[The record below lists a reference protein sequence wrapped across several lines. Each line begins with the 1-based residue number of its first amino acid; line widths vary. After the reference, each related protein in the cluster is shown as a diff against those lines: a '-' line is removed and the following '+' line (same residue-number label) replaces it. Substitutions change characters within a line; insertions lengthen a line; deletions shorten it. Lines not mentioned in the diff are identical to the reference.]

1 MSLERY
7 IEQYEKMSTQNPM
20 DPRERYFYMGKS
32 NGEHCLVLT
41 DISIFDDTIHISS
54 IQTRPAGECEGK
66 GFASQVLG
74 RLVSLADEN
83 DVVMSLD
90 PTPFAQATIDS
101 EGLESWYA
109 RNGFVDDP
117 EFGGMRRSPRV
128 SEATR
133 KPRKK
138 GQRRKSSKHSDLYTD
153 EDPKGTIKGL
163 GFKDAATAR
172 KGVATVNKA
181 NRTHAHKVQ
190 ATLVM
195 VQRGKVAIERTKDP
209 EKKKNLRAANKIWS
223 SHLEKLKKKTKAKNE
238 TYIRK
243 YVRKLLTEAA
253 KDVEDLESKDL
264 YIAIARDKF
273 IKIFYSD
280 EFGYEQYADDSS
292 VAGHIIMFKSKNG
305 CEGSWEVMY
314 ASAQP
319 PGWGPLLY
327 DVAMEVAT
335 MEGSGLMSDRS
346 SVSRDARRVWDYYN
360 DNRPD
365 VTKRQLDKLPDS
377 GIPGPQLTPD
387 RNYDD
392 CDQDVSADDKT
403 PRTWYDSSSSKTFK
417 KRPATINALKDAGR
431 LIEL

>member
-117 EFGGMRRSPRV
+117 EFGGMRRTPRV

-190 ATLVM
+190 ASLVM

-238 TYIRK
+238 THIRK
-243 YVRKLLTEAA
+243 YYILTWKL
-253 KDVEDLESKDL
+253 
-264 YIAIARDKF
+264 
-273 IKIFYSD
+273 
-280 EFGYEQYADDSS
+280 
-292 VAGHIIMFKSKNG
+292 
-305 CEGSWEVMY
+305 
-314 ASAQP
+314 
-319 PGWGPLLY
+319 
-327 DVAMEVAT
+327 
-335 MEGSGLMSDRS
+335 
-346 SVSRDARRVWDYYN
+346 
-360 DNRPD
+360 
-365 VTKRQLDKLPDS
+365 
-377 GIPGPQLTPD
+377 
-387 RNYDD
+387 
-392 CDQDVSADDKT
+392 
-403 PRTWYDSSSSKTFK
+403 
-417 KRPATINALKDAGR
+417 
-431 LIEL
+431 

>member
-1 MSLERY
+1 MKSIL
-7 IEQYEKMSTQNPM
+7 
-20 DPRERYFYMGKS
+20 RE
-32 NGEHCLVLT
+32 
-41 DISIFDDTIHISS
+41 
-54 IQTRPAGECEGK
+54 
-66 GFASQVLG
+66 
-74 RLVSLADEN
+74 
-83 DVVMSLD
+83 
-90 PTPFAQATIDS
+90 
-101 EGLESWYA
+101 
-109 RNGFVDDP
+109 
-117 EFGGMRRSPRV
+117 
-128 SEATR
+128 
-133 KPRKK
+133 
-138 GQRRKSSKHSDLYTD
+138 
-153 EDPKGTIKGL
+153 
-163 GFKDAATAR
+163 
-172 KGVATVNKA
+172 
-181 NRTHAHKVQ
+181 
-190 ATLVM
+190 
-195 VQRGKVAIERTKDP
+195 
-209 EKKKNLRAANKIWS
+209 
-223 SHLEKLKKKTKAKNE
+223 
-238 TYIRK
+238 
-243 YVRKLLTEAA
+243 YVRELLTEAA

-280 EFGYEQYADDSS
+280 ELGIEKRGTAALARKRGDVF
-292 VAGHIIMFKSKNG
+292 GHIIMFKDETAA

-392 CDQDVSADDKT
+392 CDQEVSVDDKT